1 MKSFVL
7 IEPGKVGWHD
17 SPEPKLTPYG
27 AILRPIAV
35 TPCSSDVHT
44 VYGGGSRK
52 APNLILGHECVG
64 EILETGNLVRDF
76 KPGELVAVPAIT
88 PDWRDYGIQ
97 EGNFKHAS
105 APFSGHQLGRSIPG
119 VFAEKFLIPDADTTL
134 AKIPHGVSLEQ
145 ALMCVDVVTTGFT
158 GAEYADIKIGD
169 TVVVLGIGPIGLMAV
184 EGARHLGAARILAVG
199 TRPICVKLAKEFGAT
214 EVLSYKDGDVTEQVM
229 ERTGG
234 LGADS
239 VIICGG
245 NDQVFSQAVD
255 MVRYGIGTVSNV
267 NYYGGTGSLAF
278 PKFSGGRGMAGKTI
292 RTELAKGGRARIER
306 LLKMVQ
312 YGRIDPGKLVTHHL
326 YGLSQVETALQMMKE
341 KPEDLIKVMVQ
352 IDWKETYENN

>member
-1 MKSFVL
+1 MKAFVL
-7 IEPGKVGWHD
+7 IEPGKVGWYD
-17 SPEPKLTPYG
+17 APEPVITPYG

-35 TPCSSDVHT
+35 APCSSDVHT

-52 APNLILGHECVG
+52 APNLILGHECVA
-64 EILETGNLVRDF
+64 EIMETGDLVCDF
-76 KPGELVAVPAIT
+76 KPGDVVAVPAIT
-88 PDWRDYGIQ
+88 PDWRARGIQ
-97 EGNFKHAS
+97 EGNYKHAS
-105 APFSGHQLGRSIPG
+105 APFSGHQLGRSAPG

-134 AKIPHGVSLEQ
+134 AKIPEGVTLEQ

-158 GAEYADIKIGD
+158 GAEFADIKIGD

-199 TRPICVKLAKEFGAT
+199 SRPACVELAKEFGAT
-214 EVLSYKDGDVTEQVM
+214 EVLSYKDGDVVEQVM

-234 LGADS
+234 LGADG

-245 NDQVFSQAVD
+245 GDEVFAQAVD
-255 MVRYGIGTVSNV
+255 MARYGIGTISNV
-267 NYYGGTGSLAF
+267 NYFGGTGNLPF
-278 PKFSGGRGMAGKTI
+278 PKFSGGRGMAGKTVH
-292 RTELAKGGRARIER
+292 TELAKGGRVRIER

-312 YGRIDPGKLVTHHL
+312 YGRINPQKLVTHRL
-326 YGLSQVETALQMMKE
+326 KGLDQVETALQLMKE

-352 IDWKETYENN
+352 IDWE